1 MCSIASSLRGFAVF
15 VLFVADKKAGE
26 ATRLPDCFAAPF
38 LAMTSEAIAQHRQ
51 SGAHERV

>member
-15 VLFVADKKAGE
+15 VLFVADKKVGE